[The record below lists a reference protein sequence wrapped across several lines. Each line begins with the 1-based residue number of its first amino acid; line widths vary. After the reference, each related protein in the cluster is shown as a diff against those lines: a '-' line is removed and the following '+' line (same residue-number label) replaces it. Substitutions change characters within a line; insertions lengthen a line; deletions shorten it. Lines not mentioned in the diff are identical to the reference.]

1 MFFSKLTEDVKDFVT
16 DADKSIIVGGD
27 FNVIFDQDLDGR
39 GGNKKRKDSVR
50 YVEDMIIEHD
60 LLDIW
65 RIRNPTDTRFTWR
78 QKSPLI
84 QRRLD
89 YWLISNDLQE
99 DVESVEIKS
108 AIRSDHSAI
117 TLSVNG
123 LEENERGPSFW
134 KFNSTLINDQEY
146 CDLLRLEYKNWLEEF
161 KDVNDKR
168 VLWDLV
174 APEGFRPEAKSRGG
188 TLVARA
194 YIKDSIYS
202 SNMQSVYRK
211 NLDLLEQGPRGIGR

>member
-1 MFFSKLTEDVKDFVT
+1 MLKILSRMQISLLLL
-16 DADKSIIVGGD
+16 GGG

-108 AIRSDHSAI
+108 AIIIRSDHSAI

-123 LEENERGPSFW
+123 LEENERVPSFW

-146 CDLLRLEYKNWLEEF
+146 CDLLRLEYRVPVAQFVEHRALMREA
-161 KDVNDKR
+161 VSSAPAGPTLR
-168 VLWDLV
+168 VL
-174 APEGFRPEAKSRGG
+174 K
-188 TLVARA
+188 
-194 YIKDSIYS
+194 
-202 SNMQSVYRK
+202 
-211 NLDLLEQGPRGIGR
+211 

>member
-1 MFFSKLTEDVKDFVT
+1 
-16 DADKSIIVGGD
+16 
-27 FNVIFDQDLDGR
+27 
-39 GGNKKRKDSVR
+39 VR

-89 YWLISNDLQE
+89 YWLISNDLPE

-134 KFNSTLINDQEY
+134 KFCFNQ
-146 CDLLRLEYKNWLEEF
+146 
-161 KDVNDKR
+161 
-168 VLWDLV
+168 
-174 APEGFRPEAKSRGG
+174 
-188 TLVARA
+188 
-194 YIKDSIYS
+194 
-202 SNMQSVYRK
+202 
-211 NLDLLEQGPRGIGR
+211 